1 MANIK
6 LKNIEVSDLDN
17 ASLTDSYLYKDVLFD
32 LNPQYTYNA
41 QINKKERLRDIDALF
56 DEEAVR
62 NSVVN
67 CFLTSPGQKI
77 LNPEFGVDL
86 RDYLFDPISQFTT
99 EFIKMVIEDKLPL
112 MEPRISLQNV
122 SVIAN
127 EEEQQ
132 YDVTLEIDIPSLNVY
147 GLSLKGKLNNNG
159 YTLV

>member
-17 ASLTDSYLYKDVLFD
+17 ESLSDNYLYKDVLFD
-32 LNPQYTYNA
+32 LNPQYTYNS
-41 QINKKERLRDIDALF
+41 QINKKEKLQDIDAIF

-62 NSVVN
+62 NSIVN

-77 LNPEFGVDL
+77 LNPEFGINL
-86 RDYLFDPISQFTT
+86 REYLFDPVSIYTT
-99 EFIKMVIEDKLPL
+99 EFIRMVIEDKLPL
-112 MEPRISLQNV
+112 LEPRITLQNV
-122 SVIAN
+122 MVIAN

-132 YDVTLEIDIPSLNVY
+132 YDATLEIDIPSLNVC

-159 YTLV
+159 YTLA